1 MTSTAEVKTIC
12 NLLID
17 YLPEIKELITTL
29 IIISGIAMIGLL
41 AAVFISIKILNEL
54 EDILSENTTL
64 KKLLFKIYFAHRIT
78 MKSKHAIDLDKAA
91 EEYQRKRLEI
101 LQQQLDDY
109 CETLL
114 GHSPSNTETE
124 NFEED
129 A

>member
-17 YLPEIKELITTL
+17 YLPEIKELITVL
-29 IIISGIAMIGLL
+29 IIIAGIAMIGIL
-41 AAVFISIKILNEL
+41 ATALISLKILNEL
-54 EDILSENTTL
+54 EDISSENTTL

-78 MKSKHAIDLDKAA
+78 MKSKYNIDLDKAA

-114 GHSPSNTETE
+114 GHSPSNTDTE
-124 NFEED
+124 NLKEEN
-129 A
+129 

>member
-17 YLPEIKELITTL
+17 YLPEIKELITVL
-29 IIISGIAMIGLL
+29 IIIAGIAMIGLL
-41 AAVFISIKILNEL
+41 ATALISIKMLNEL
-54 EDILSENTTL
+54 ENISSENTAL

-78 MKSKHAIDLDKAA
+78 MKSKYNIDLDKAA

-114 GHSPSNTETE
+114 GYSPSNTDTE
-124 NFEED
+124 NLKEEN
-129 A
+129 